1 MAGTIRQ
8 FSHTVFH
15 PQAGSSLSDT
25 DLSESCMQ
33 EETVSHTH
41 THTHTYT
48 HTHACTHAALHTF
61 LYCAYLYCTDGTEER
76 AGGIE
81 GRSKSA
87 KNGIYVCVCVCRRD
101 SHEMA
106 KAIRPIRNRS
116 IVNHKWETIFHAD
129 NLSSGLG
136 IVSFRTKLTVIRK
149 PLTETRSHINRKGPR
164 CTQSCTDGEVWVM

>member
-1 MAGTIRQ
+1 MPTALIWLEQSDSFHTQFSIRRQGAASQTLTLVSHACKKRQ
-8 FSHTVFH
+8 F
-15 PQAGSSLSDT
+15 
-25 DLSESCMQ
+25 
-33 EETVSHTH
+33 HTH
-41 THTHTYT
+41 THTHT

-106 KAIRPIRNRS
+106 KARRPIRNRS

-164 CTQSCTDGEVWVM
+164 CTQSCTDGEV